1 MLNTILE
8 YRKGILFVRLDGQ
21 LVSSNI
27 KFISSS
33 LIPIIERDKLENI
46 VINMENISS
55 IDLKGIHF
63 IFYLY
68 EMCKKNKGILM
79 LSNINEEIKNK
90 LKKNKVFKYAKEL
103 NNELESFRI
112 KETIWQMKK

>member
-8 YRKGILFVRLDGQ
+8 YRKGILFVRLDGH

-27 KFISSS
+27 KFISSA
-33 LIPIIERDKLENI
+33 LIPIIERDNLENI
-46 VINMENISS
+46 VLNMENIEK
-55 IDLKGIHF
+55 IDLKGVHF

-79 LSNINEEIKNK
+79 LSNLKEEIKLK
-90 LKKNKVFKYAKEL
+90 LNKNKVFKYAKEI
-103 NNELESFRI
+103 NNELEAFRI
-112 KETIWQMKK
+112 GELI

>member
-21 LVSSNI
+21 LVNSNI
-27 KFISSS
+27 KFVSST
-33 LIPIIERDKLENI
+33 LIPIIERDNLENI
-46 VINMENISS
+46 VLNMENIKK

-79 LSNINEEIKNK
+79 LSNIKEEIKLK
-90 LKKNKVFKYAKEL
+90 LRKNKVFKYAKEI
-103 NNELESFRI
+103 NNELEAFKI
-112 KETIWQMKK
+112 GELI